1 MTAPTNNDISASTE
15 VANSPKENE
24 LATYNHFCTP
34 IYSLNNKSYLKLV
47 SEISKEYLKKAK
59 KDTPYLDPIYPV
71 YQTESFLNDARLSE
85 FIQYVSQV
93 GWDILNSQGYDM
105 MKYNTYVVE
114 MWCQEHYK
122 HSAMEQHVHGYGEHL
137 VGFYFLDCPEGSTKV
152 IFHDP
157 RPGKVQL
164 SLPEVDM
171 AQATYASNMINFVPE
186 PGMLMITNSSVAHS
200 FTRNAVNAAV
210 RFVHFNISAVRAPA
224 STSDTCPT
232 ASTNDVAEII

>member
-1 MTAPTNNDISASTE
+1 MNNPSNNNMSASTE
-15 VANSPKENE
+15 DASSFKEDE
-24 LATYNHFCTP
+24 LAMYTHFSTP
-34 IYSLNNKSYLKLV
+34 IYSLINTSYLKLV

-59 KDTPYLDPIYPV
+59 KENPHLDPIYPV
-71 YQTESFLNDARLSE
+71 YQTESFLNDNRLLE

-122 HSAMEQHVHGYGEHL
+122 HSAMDQHVHGYGEHL
-137 VGFYFLDCPEGSTKV
+137 VGFYFLDCPENSTKV

-164 SLPEVDM
+164 SLPEADM
-171 AQATYASNMINFVPE
+171 TQATYASNMINFVPK
-186 PGMLMITNSSVAHS
+186 PGMLMITNSSLAHS
-200 FTRNAVNAAV
+200 FTRNTVNAPV
-210 RFVHFNISAVRAPA
+210 RFVHFNITAMRTLA
-224 STSDTCPT
+224 STDGTCPAAT
-232 ASTNDVAEII
+232 ASEAAEII